1 MKLKKCYNE
10 LGATTTD
17 VAMKYLSVV
26 FVCLPFDKYLKKIS
40 WYEYLFL
47 LICLATYITL
57 SVVFKSGIIITL
69 NALFGF
75 LAVFFTSKGNV
86 IGQILGIIQIPFYSY
101 IAYSNR
107 FFGELIICLVI
118 SLPICVTAIF
128 SWAKNIYSSCG
139 DIKVN
144 TNISWKEWLML
155 IIVSLIV
162 GVGIYFLLDDFNT
175 YQVVLSTLSVITSAI
190 AYYIVMRRNG
200 YGFVFYIANNIFC
213 MLLWIILVV
222 ENNDLSHIITFFNYI
237 IYAVM
242 NIRGIFNFIKLK
254 QEQNRNSFAIIMKVL
269 KE

>member
-1 MKLKKCYNE
+1 MKKIKRFFE
-10 LGATTTD
+10 T
-17 VAMKYLSVV
+17 
-26 FVCLPFDKYLKKIS
+26 IS

-57 SVVFKSGIIITL
+57 SVVFKSGIITTL

-86 IGQILGIIQIPFYSY
+86 VGQILGIIQIPFYSY

-107 FFGELIICLVI
+107 FFGELIICFVI

-144 TNISWKEWLML
+144 TNISWKEWLIL

-162 GVGIYFLLDDFNT
+162 GVGIYFLLDYFNT
-175 YQVVLSTLSVITSAI
+175 YQVVLSTLSVITSAF

-200 YGFVFYIANNIFC
+200 YGFIFYIANNIFC
-213 MLLWIILVV
+213 MLLWILLVIN
-222 ENNDLSHIITFFNYI
+222 NNDLTQIITFFNFI
-237 IYAVM
+237 IYTVM
-242 NIRGIFNFIKLK
+242 NTRGIFNFIRLK
-254 QEQNRNSFAIIMKVL
+254 REQNRDSYAIIMKIL

>member
-1 MKLKKCYNE
+1 MKKIKRFFE
-10 LGATTTD
+10 T
-17 VAMKYLSVV
+17 
-26 FVCLPFDKYLKKIS
+26 IS

-57 SVVFKSGIIITL
+57 SVVFKSGIITTL

-75 LAVFFTSKGNV
+75 LAVFFISKGNV
-86 IGQILGIIQIPFYSY
+86 IGQILGIIQIPFYCY
-101 IAYSNR
+101 IAYANR
-107 FFGELIICLVI
+107 YFGELIICLVI
-118 SLPICVTAIF
+118 SFPMCAMSVF
-128 SWAKNIYSSCG
+128 SWIRNINSSCG

-144 TNISWKEWLML
+144 TKIAWKEWLAV
-155 IIVSLIV
+155 IIISLIV
-162 GVGIYFLLDDFNT
+162 GVGVYFLLDYFNT

-254 QEQNRNSFAIIMKVL
+254 REQNYNSFAIIMKVL